1 MSKATELIREIQRQ
15 ENLVGSAE
23 SLELHRSIFE
33 SDAWR
38 DLPVMESLEL
48 AWQEYAQSQTTAP
61 DLAETRDR
69 SSRDAIQS
77 FTRCLEDGV
86 IPPPETLNLLSTAFS
101 RYLAANGDLS
111 LDEGFFGSPHKK
123 NSSYAFAHGSNTARM
138 KAFSTFLAVSK
149 VEDVRAS
156 QVNIAEEFLKYN
168 NDDEADVE
176 TFLRLWRRW
185 RQASNKWSE

>member
-1 MSKATELIREIQRQ
+1 MSKATELISEIQRQ

-48 AWQEYAQSQTTAP
+48 AWQEYAQSQTTVP

-69 SSRDAIQS
+69 SSNDAVHS
-77 FTRCLEDGV
+77 FTKCLESGV
-86 IPPPETLNLLSTAFS
+86 IPPPETLYLIDRAFS
-101 RYLAANGDLS
+101 RYLTANGDLS
-111 LDEGFFGSPHKK
+111 LDEAFLGSPHKK
-123 NSSYAFAHGSNTARM
+123 HSSYAFIYGSSTERM
-138 KAFSTFLAVSK
+138 KAFSTFLEISK
-149 VEDVRAS
+149 IIDKRAS
-156 QVNIAEEFLKYN
+156 QVDVAEEFLKHGK
-168 NDDEADVE
+168 DDETDPE

-185 RQASNKWSE
+185 RQASANWAE

>member
-1 MSKATELIREIQRQ
+1 MSKAKELISEVQRQ
-15 ENLVGSAE
+15 ENLAGSKE

-38 DLPVMESLEL
+38 NFPVMESLEL
-48 AWQEYAQSQTTAP
+48 AWQEYAQSQTTIP

-86 IPPPETLNLLSTAFS
+86 IPPPETLYLINGALC

-111 LDEGFFGSPHKK
+111 MDEAFFGRKHKK
-123 NSSYAFAHGSNTARM
+123 HLSYAFTYGAYTQRM
-138 KAFSTFLAVSK
+138 KAFSTFLEISK
-149 VEDVRAS
+149 IKDKRVS
-156 QVNIAEEFLKYN
+156 QVDIAEEFLTWSRS
-168 NDDEADVE
+168 DDTDPE
-176 TFLRLWRRW
+176 TFLRRWRRW
-185 RQASNKWSE
+185 RKASAEWAE

>member
-1 MSKATELIREIQRQ
+1 MSGAKELISKIGRQ
-15 ENLVGSAE
+15 ENLAGATE

-33 SDAWR
+33 GDTWKN
-38 DLPVMESLEL
+38 LPVMESLEL
-48 AWQEYAQSQTTAP
+48 AWQEYAQSQTTIP
-61 DLAETRDR
+61 DLAETRGR

-101 RYLAANGDLS
+101 RYLAANGNLS
-111 LDEGFFGSPHKK
+111 LDEGFFGRPHKK
-123 NSSYAFAHGSNTARM
+123 HSSYAFAHGSNTDRM

-149 VEDVRAS
+149 VEDPRAS
-156 QVNIAEEFLKYN
+156 QVNIAEKFLKYD
-168 NDDEADVE
+168 NDDEADAE

-185 RQASNKWSE
+185 RQASTKWAE

>member
-1 MSKATELIREIQRQ
+1 MSEAKELMSKIGGQ
-15 ENLVGSAE
+15 ENLAGATE

-33 SDAWR
+33 GDAWKN
-38 DLPVMESLEL
+38 LPVMESLEL
-48 AWQEYAQSQTTAP
+48 AWQEYAQSQTTIP
-61 DLAETRDR
+61 DLAKTRDR

-77 FTRCLEDGV
+77 FTRCLDDGA
-86 IPPPETLNLLSTAFS
+86 IPPPETLNLINEAFS

-123 NSSYAFAHGSNTARM
+123 HSSYAFAYGSNTDRM
-138 KAFSTFLAVSK
+138 KAFSTFLSVSK
-149 VEDVRAS
+149 IEDARAS

-168 NDDEADVE
+168 NDDEADPE

-185 RQASNKWSE
+185 RQASANWAE

>member
-15 ENLVGSAE
+15 ENLAGSTE

-38 DLPVMESLEL
+38 NFPVMESLEL
-48 AWQEYAQSQTTAP
+48 AWQEYAQSQTTIP
-61 DLAETRDR
+61 DLAETRYR

-86 IPPPETLNLLSTAFS
+86 IPPPETLYLINDAFR

-111 LDEGFFGSPHKK
+111 LDEGFLGSPHKK
-123 NSSYAFAHGSNTARM
+123 HSSYAFIYGSSTERM
-138 KAFSTFLAVSK
+138 KAFSTFLEISK
-149 VEDVRAS
+149 IIDKRAS
-156 QVNIAEEFLKYN
+156 QVDVAEDFLKHGK
-168 NDDEADVE
+168 DDETDPE

-185 RQASNKWSE
+185 RQASANWAE

>member
-1 MSKATELIREIQRQ
+1 MTEARKLISQIGRQ
-15 ENLVGSAE
+15 ENLTGSTE
-23 SLELHRSIFE
+23 SVELHRSIFE
-33 SDAWR
+33 GDMWK

-48 AWQEYAQSQTTAP
+48 AWQEYAQSQTTVP

-86 IPPPETLNLLSTAFS
+86 IPPPETLNLLRTAFS

-123 NSSYAFAHGSNTARM
+123 HSSYAFAHGSNTDRM

-149 VEDVRAS
+149 IEDARES
-156 QVNIAEEFLKYN
+156 QVNIAEDFLKYD
-168 NDDEADVE
+168 NDDETDAE

-185 RQASNKWSE
+185 RQASNKWAE

>member
-1 MSKATELIREIQRQ
+1 MTEARKLISQIGRQ
-15 ENLVGSAE
+15 ENLTGSIE

-33 SDAWR
+33 GDMWK

-48 AWQEYAQSQTTAP
+48 AWQEYAQSQTTVP

-86 IPPPETLNLLSTAFS
+86 IPPPETLNLLRTAFS

-111 LDEGFFGSPHKK
+111 LDEGLFGSPHKK
-123 NSSYAFAHGSNTARM
+123 HSSYAFAHGSNTDRM

-149 VEDVRAS
+149 IEDARAS

-168 NDDEADVE
+168 NDDEADAE

-185 RQASNKWSE
+185 RQASNKWAD